1 MIRRFST
8 LYVGHIELE
17 RCGLAGTPADERRY
31 PNQRLTEVFDTAAA
45 LAEATDALGY
55 ETLWLAEH
63 HFQHEGYECIPNIPM
78 LAVHLA
84 QRTRRVK
91 IGCAFN
97 IVPTWHPLRLA
108 EDYATADILTGGRV
122 VFGVGRGYH
131 SREVE
136 SFGNPLLDGEANR
149 ELFEEQVEIILK
161 AFGQESFAHRG
172 KHYTLP
178 PEVPYRGYRLKEL
191 TLVPRPLR
199 MPVEV
204 WQPIVSGSGRSL
216 DFMARHGIKGVIS
229 ATAESVVERWL
240 HDYQDAARRHGRA
253 LGLGQDVILGFR
265 MCLDE
270 TAERAIERARPY
282 FEEHAKFM
290 APLGMLRYSE
300 EHVTAVAARQ
310 PQSPTGATLE
320 NGVANRSWLCGPPRD
335 VVAYLKEL
343 EAKYPGLEHVMIAWA
358 LGTPRDLMLEQLSR
372 FAKEVMP
379 AFTSTA
385 AA

>member
-17 RCGLAGTPADERRY
+17 RCGLSGTPADDRRY
-31 PNQRLTEVFDTAAA
+31 PNSRLMEAFDTAAA
-45 LAEATDALGY
+45 LAHAADALGY

-63 HFQHEGYECIPNIPM
+63 HFQHEGYECIPSIPM
-78 LAVHLA
+78 LAVDLA
-84 QRTRRVK
+84 HRTERVK

-136 SFGNPLLDGEANR
+136 SFGNPMLDGEANR

-161 AFGQESFAHRG
+161 AFREESFSHQG
-172 KHYTLP
+172 KHYTIP
-178 PEVPYRGYRLKEL
+178 PDVPYRGYRLKEI
-191 TLVPRPLR
+191 TLVPRPR
-199 MPVEV
+199 HQPVEV
-204 WQPIVSGSGRSL
+204 WQPIVSGSARSL

-229 ATAESVVERWL
+229 STAESVVERWL
-240 HDYQDAARRHGRA
+240 HDYQAAAQRHGRPLA
-253 LGLGQDVILGFR
+253 LGEDVILGFR

-270 TAERAIERARPY
+270 TPERAIQRARPY

-310 PQSPTGATLE
+310 AQSPTGATLD
-320 NGVANRSWLCGPPRD
+320 NGVRNRSWLCGPPSD
-335 VVAYLKEL
+335 IVAYLKEV
-343 EAKYPGLEHVMIAWA
+343 EARYPGLEHVMIAWA
-358 LGTPRDLMLEQLSR
+358 LGTPRDLMIEQLTR
-372 FAKEVMP
+372 FAREVMP
-379 AFTSTA
+379 AFR
-385 AA
+385 